1 MDFAETLKIALAER
15 LGNERFELWFNDVL
29 IHATEQVRILAPTPF
44 LLDRIKRDFHRIIRE
59 TVDHL
64 GHAEKPVEFC
74 IAETSATADDSDV
87 VAVEPA
93 QNTSSSIPSQTPSQ
107 LSPSPTD
114 VPTMGPTRKRSL
126 LRAASQPARTKKF
139 RTFKSFVDG
148 DCNRVARTSAEMV
161 VQQPGEVSPLFIH
174 GPTGTGK
181 SHLLESVWCSAKRQD
196 RRLRVFYLSAEQF
209 TTYFL
214 EALRGDGLPNFRRKY
229 RQADVLMIDD
239 IQFFARK
246 QATLV
251 ELAYT
256 IDELTRENRQLILT
270 ADRPSP
276 QLASLL
282 GSDVAN
288 RLRGGLVCSMK
299 SIDHATMESISM
311 QWAAERELRIDQAT
325 HSLIATRM
333 QGDARQLSGVLNRL
347 RATSM
352 ALNEPITPRMVNEVL
367 YELVPTQARIIRL
380 QDVRKAICEICGV
393 DQDSLQQQSR
403 SRSITQPRMLAMY
416 LSRKHTSAGL
426 HEISQFFGRRSHS
439 SAVTANNTV
448 EGWLA
453 RGESISVNGQ
463 RCDIRDIVSQAETLL
478 RTG

>member
-1 MDFAETLKIALAER
+1 MDFAQTLKIALAER
-15 LGNERFELWFNDVL
+15 LGNERFELWFSDVL
-29 IHATEQVRILAPTPF
+29 IQVAEQVHIIAPTPF
-44 LLDRIKRDFHRIIRE
+44 LLDRIKRDFQRIIRE

-64 GHAEKPVEFC
+64 GHAGKPVEFSVRD
-74 IAETSATADDSDV
+74 AGTLATANGSSV
-87 VAVEPA
+87 GVTPA
-93 QNTSSSIPSQTPSQ
+93 TS
-107 LSPSPTD
+107 SPSPPPSTTPSPPTAD
-114 VPTMGPTRKRSL
+114 APTMGPSRKRSF

-139 RTFKSFVDG
+139 RTFKSFVNG

-181 SHLLESVWCSAKRQD
+181 SHLLESVWCSAKQQN

-282 GSDVAN
+282 GNDVAN

-311 QWAAERELRIDQAT
+311 QWAAERELRIDQET
-325 HSLIATRM
+325 HALIAARM

-448 EGWLA
+448 ESWIA
-453 RGESISVNGQ
+453 RGESITINGQ
-463 RCDIRDIVSQAETLL
+463 RCDIRDIVSQVETLL